1 MTVSQ
6 IVNNPATYNGRAIR
20 FSARTIN
27 FLQDASGITT
37 AMNVTDPNDP
47 SSVLYVQLSP
57 GADPTKMNKGDM
69 ITVWGFGVGTLSAK
83 NAFGA
88 AIIAPAVSE
97 IYLSDAKTGY
107 EDIAADN
114 P

>member
-1 MTVSQ
+1 MFKQETAQVTVSQ

-57 GADPTKMNKGDM
+57 
-69 ITVWGFGVGTLSAK
+69 
-83 NAFGA
+83 
-88 AIIAPAVSE
+88 
-97 IYLSDAKTGY
+97 
-107 EDIAADN
+107 
-114 P
+114 